1 MRLHLQHFLPILAVA
16 AVFSLLAPGTQ
27 AAEGTFQRTLSVTG
41 PAELDVSTGS
51 GDITVTVGE
60 PGTIHIT
67 GHIKTRSSWLGGP
80 WNAEELVRRIQ
91 ENPPIEQQGNSIR
104 VGRLQDKEL
113 QRNVSISYQLVVPR
127 QTRLNS
133 STGSGNQNI
142 DGIDGPAEASTGSGD
157 IKLAD
162 IGADVDAT
170 TGSGSI
176 HVEEARG
183 RLRASTGSGD
193 IHATRIG
200 GSINASTGSGNVVLE
215 QSVPGDVE
223 VSTGSGDVTA
233 HGVQGGLRIGTGSG
247 EVSADGKPTGSWEL
261 ETSSGDISVRL
272 PAEGGYDI
280 DARTSSGSIYSEHP
294 LTVQGKF
301 GRREVRGKI
310 RGGGVLVSLSTSS
323 GSIRID

>member
-1 MRLHLQHFLPILAVA
+1 MRLRLQYLLPILAVA
-16 AVFSLLAPGTQ
+16 ALSVLIPPTTQ

-41 PAELDVSTGS
+41 PVELDVSTGS

-60 PGTIHIT
+60 PGTVRVT

-80 WNAEELVRRIQ
+80 WNADELVRRIQ
-91 ENPPIEQQGNSIR
+91 DNPPIEQQGNSLRI
-104 VGRLQDKEL
+104 GRIQDEDL
-113 QRNVSISYQLVVPR
+113 RRNVSISYELVVPR
-127 QTRLNS
+127 QTRLSS
-133 STGSGNQNI
+133 STGSGDQNI
-142 DGIDGPAEASTGSGD
+142 DGIDGPAEVSTGSGD
-157 IKLAD
+157 VKLAD

-176 HVEEARG
+176 HAEEVRG
-183 RLRASTGSGD
+183 RLSASTGSGD

-200 GSINASTGSGNVVLE
+200 GSINASTGSGNVVVE
-215 QSVPGDVE
+215 PSAPGDVE

-247 EVSADGKPTGSWEL
+247 EVSADGRPTGPWEL

-272 PAEGGYDI
+272 LAEGGYDI